1 MAPFIG
7 DRSAQ
12 HPFAP
17 DHTGEWRTLT
27 IGFEFRGLTIGR
39 IGPACYASRKTGAS
53 LMHQIAASSAIRRAL
68 MRLFPDLAETP
79 EGRSEIE
86 HMVREI
92 MKSFEE
98 EGLRFISE
106 REGE

>member
-1 MAPFIG
+1 
-7 DRSAQ
+7 
-12 HPFAP
+12 
-17 DHTGEWRTLT
+17 
-27 IGFEFRGLTIGR
+27 
-39 IGPACYASRKTGAS
+39 
-53 LMHQIAASSAIRRAL
+53 
-68 MRLFPDLAETP
+68 MRLFSDLAETP